1 VPSDKPTQSKI
12 DHEVLGPGVAIYD
25 DHHRTGLRRI
35 AFVFMALFGV
45 IGLVWL
51 ARADLMMGNTLLG
64 VAEVAG
70 SLTIFAYSVYGV
82 VADTRRLRSEVRLV
96 VARGGFALLPPG
108 QPVSW
113 DEVASIGD
121 PRSPA
126 GDPKII
132 RVVLKDPAAYEKR
145 HGVTLLGHLN
155 LLYNRGTLILGSG
168 MGMPLKDVEKLMRSQ
183 LAEFRGIAAGGT
195 AAPVRAP
202 KPKRGASKPRS

>member
-1 VPSDKPTQSKI
+1 MPSDKPTQSKI
-12 DHEVLGPGVAIYD
+12 NHEVLGPGIAIYD
-25 DHHRTGLRRI
+25 DHHRTVLRRI
-35 AFVFMALFGV
+35 
-45 IGLVWL
+45 GLVLL
-51 ARADLMMGNTLLG
+51 ALLGVLGIVWIARTDLMLGNTLLG

-70 SLTIFAYSVYGV
+70 SLTIFVYSAYAA

-96 VARGGFALLPPG
+96 VARGGFALIPPG

-113 DEVASIGD
+113 DEVSSIGD

-132 RVVLKDPAAYEKR
+132 RVVLKDPAAYERR

-168 MGMPLKDVEKLMRSQ
+168 MGIPLPDVEKLMRTQ
-183 LAEFRGIAAGGT
+183 LAAFRGLAAGEAT
-195 AAPVRAP
+195 APVPAP
-202 KPKRGASKPRS
+202 KPKRRSSPPKR